1 MWDHLNLVAAMD
13 NTGTLNTINRYTAAL
28 RSSSMSQKVNE
39 LHKMC
44 LLPLLKDILSFE
56 GRLRK
61 FVTRNDRKIW
71 DNFILN
77 CYPDLKF
84 ESACGQTMNGYIYV
98 GTEDYLPG
106 ENEIVSLSKEFN
118 TSVSKYIASDRVTGT
133 YFWIAVPYGMTLKR
147 VDNMSFQGDWIELSK
162 FTRVPRTI
170 RNTQYYV
177 YYVHSTIPLMSTYK
191 ITVE

>member
-71 DNFILN
+71 DNFILS

-98 GTEDYLPG
+98 GTADYLPG
-106 ENEIVSLSKEFN
+106 ESEIVSLSKEFN

-147 VDNMSFQGDWIELSK
+147 VDNMSFQGDWIEISK
-162 FTRVPRTI
+162 FTKISSTI
-170 RNTQYYV
+170 RNTQYYI
-177 YYVHSTIPLMSTYK
+177 YYVNSSIPLMSTYK